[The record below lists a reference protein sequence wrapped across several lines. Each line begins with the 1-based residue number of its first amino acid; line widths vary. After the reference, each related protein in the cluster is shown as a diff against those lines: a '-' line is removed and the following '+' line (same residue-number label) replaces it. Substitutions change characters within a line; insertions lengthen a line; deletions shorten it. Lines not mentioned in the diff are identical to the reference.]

1 MFMRNN
7 ISSKQGTWVNSKV
20 DLVMWAKNGERF
32 LPFVLKRIC
41 QVIPDESVNQKIF
54 VDDHSTDRSREIA
67 REFNWIVYPNLKGGI
82 PNGANEALRHVTS
95 EFFVSIEQDLILAR
109 DWWERI
115 PPYMADSKV
124 AVAQGLRFSTNP
136 TLRKF
141 EEYVLSR
148 KEPDWFHSI
157 DNNIFRTEVIRQLGG
172 FPSEHP
178 AYVDSALRRK
188 IVDETPY
195 KWIVD
200 KTVVSNHIRESIDNY
215 IEHERLLHARYHSSE
230 GSFLKLLRLFATSP
244 ARGLIIAFKKREPS
258 LLWIY
263 TRSRWVILEAY
274 LER

>member
-1 MFMRNN
+1 MTYLLNR
-7 ISSKQGTWVNSKV
+7 GTWVNSKV

-32 LPFVLKRIC
+32 LPLVLNRIS
-41 QVIPDESVNQKIF
+41 QVIPDENVNQKIF
-54 VDDHSTDRSREIA
+54 VDDHSTDKSREIA
-67 REFNWIVYPNLKGGI
+67 REFNWTVYPNREGGI
-82 PNGANEALRHVTS
+82 PNGANEALRHVNS
-95 EFFVSIEQDLILAR
+95 EFFVSIEQDIVLAK

-115 PPYMADSKV
+115 PPYMVDSKV

-157 DNNIFRTEVIRQLGG
+157 DNNIFRTNVIRQLGG
-172 FPSEHP
+172 FPTDHP
-178 AYVDSALRRK
+178 AYVDSVLRRK
-188 IVDETPY
+188 IVDETSY

-200 KTVVSNHIRESIDNY
+200 KTVVSKHIRENIDNY

-230 GSFLKLLRLFATSP
+230 DSFLKLLRLFATSP

>member
-1 MFMRNN
+1 
-7 ISSKQGTWVNSKV
+7 
-20 DLVMWAKNGERF
+20 
-32 LPFVLKRIC
+32 
-41 QVIPDESVNQKIF
+41 
-54 VDDHSTDRSREIA
+54 
-67 REFNWIVYPNLKGGI
+67 
-82 PNGANEALRHVTS
+82 
-95 EFFVSIEQDLILAR
+95 
-109 DWWERI
+109 
-115 PPYMADSKV
+115 MADSKV

-157 DNNIFRTEVIRQLGG
+157 DNNIFRTNVIRELGG
-172 FPSEHP
+172 FPTDHP
-178 AYVDSALRRK
+178 AYVDSVLRRK

-200 KTVVSNHIRESIDNY
+200 KTVVSKHIRESIDNY
-215 IEHERLLHARYHSSE
+215 IEHERSLHAQYHSSE
-230 GSFLKLLRLFATSP
+230 DSLLKLLRFFATSP
-244 ARGLIIAFKKREPS
+244 ARGLVIAFKKREPS